1 MLVEKVIG
9 NINDERFKNK
19 NVDYVDIEWHEAF
32 KKLHKKTS
40 QGGIEVGIKLDND
53 ILTRGLRQGDI
64 LAMNEDNIIA
74 VNIPKDKALVVK
86 VDDTHLVP
94 KVCYEIGN
102 RHATLFEGSNHNEFI
117 TTQSKNK
124 LDAGF
129 AAAFGGAPDRYFS
142 APGRTEIGGNH
153 TDHQR
158 GRVLAA
164 AVNLDT
170 VAALPVR
177 FRLLYPTNCS
187 IPSAPG
193 WTVCWGKAPAMC
205 CAFVRRAV

>member
-102 RHATLFEGSNHNEFI
+102 RHATLFEGNNHNEFI
-117 TTQSKNK
+117 TIYSEPMKEMLEKIGANVTVEDVQFDFNK
-124 LDAGF
+124 
-129 AAAFGGAPDRYFS
+129 
-142 APGRTEIGGNH
+142 
-153 TDHQR
+153 
-158 GRVLAA
+158 
-164 AVNLDT
+164 
-170 VAALPVR
+170 
-177 FRLLYPTNCS
+177 S
-187 IPSAPG
+187 ISSSINSHHH
-193 WTVCWGKAPAMC
+193 
-205 CAFVRRAV
+205 

>member
-9 NINDERFKNK
+9 NINDEQFKNK
-19 NVDYVDIEWHEAF
+19 NIDYVDIEWHEAF

-40 QGGIEVGIKLDND
+40 QSGIEVGIKLDND

-117 TTQSKNK
+117 TIYSEPMKEMLEK
-124 LDAGF
+124 I
-129 AAAFGGAPDRYFS
+129 GA
-142 APGRTEIGGNH
+142 N
-153 TDHQR
+153 
-158 GRVLAA
+158 V
-164 AVNLDT
+164 
-170 VAALPVR
+170 
-177 FRLLYPTNCS
+177 S
-187 IPSAPG
+187 IEEVQFDFDKSISSSINAHHH
-193 WTVCWGKAPAMC
+193 
-205 CAFVRRAV
+205 

>member
-9 NINDERFKNK
+9 NINDEQFKNK
-19 NVDYVDIEWHEAF
+19 NIDYVDIEWHEAF

-40 QGGIEVGIKLDND
+40 QSGIEVGIKLDND

-102 RHATLFEGSNHNEFI
+102 RHATLFEGNNHNEFI
-117 TTQSKNK
+117 TIYSEPMKEMLEK
-124 LDAGF
+124 I
-129 AAAFGGAPDRYFS
+129 GANVSVEEVQFDF
-142 APGRTEIGGNH
+142 
-153 TDHQR
+153 DK
-158 GRVLAA
+158 
-164 AVNLDT
+164 
-170 VAALPVR
+170 
-177 FRLLYPTNCS
+177 S
-187 IPSAPG
+187 ISSSINAHHH
-193 WTVCWGKAPAMC
+193 
-205 CAFVRRAV
+205 